1 MGLKKKNQTKV
12 QLQVY
17 IPEDLAIQLNKIVAR
32 EETTKS
38 SMVEDCLER
47 GLKKYVGGKR
57 KGAASSRRATA

>member
-1 MGLKKKNQTKV
+1 MGLKKKNQSKV

-17 IPEDLAIQLNKIVAR
+17 IPEDLAIKLTKIVAR

-47 GLKKYVGGKR
+47 GLKKYVSSKR
-57 KGAASSRRATA
+57 KGASSSRRATA